1 MRMQFC
7 AFCDKWYPYE
17 QRVMVSHCDSEKHRL
32 KLSQF
37 MKLPTTLGV
46 SWRINIP
53 DNRCE
58 VCVAEKVAKQ
68 READEF
74 AAIFKSMNLATGRGI
89 SQANMAEDVL
99 QGLGTLNLR

>member
-1 MRMQFC
+1 
-7 AFCDKWYPYE
+7 
-17 QRVMVSHCDSEKHRL
+17 MVAHCDSEKHRL

-74 AAIFKSMNLATGRGI
+74 AAKFKSMGLSAGGGVK
-89 SQANMAEDVL
+89 QANVAEEVL
-99 QGLGTLNLR
+99 QGLGKLRLR